1 MPYYYYGYNFSYLII
16 LLPALLFALYAQFKV
31 SSTVRKYSEVR
42 NTRGLTGAEVAR
54 RILDHN
60 GLYNIQVVHIAG
72 NMTDNYNPKT
82 GVVSLSDTTYAS
94 TSVAAIGIAAHECGH
109 AVQYAQDYAP
119 IRIRSMLVP
128 VTNIGS
134 SFGFIVLAVGLIF
147 GNYYIA
153 MFGVLLYC
161 LMAVFQAVTLPV
173 EFNASSRALRTLE
186 SEAILT
192 ENELPMARKVLSAAA
207 MTYVASLVST
217 LATIL
222 RLLLIVGGRGSR
234 RR

>member
-1 MPYYYYGYNFSYLII
+1 MPYYYYGYNFSYMIV
-16 LLPALLFALYAQFKV
+16 LLPALLFGLYAQFKV
-31 SSTVRKYSEVR
+31 SSTVMRYSEVR
-42 NTRGLTGAEVAR
+42 NTRGMTGAEVAR

-134 SFGFIVLAVGLIF
+134 TFGFIVLAVGLLF

-153 MFGVLLYC
+153 MFGILLYC

-173 EFNASSRALRTLE
+173 EFNASNRALHTLE

-192 ENELPMARKVLSAAA
+192 QNELPMAKKVLSAAA

-222 RLLLIVGGRGSR
+222 RLFLIVGGRGSR